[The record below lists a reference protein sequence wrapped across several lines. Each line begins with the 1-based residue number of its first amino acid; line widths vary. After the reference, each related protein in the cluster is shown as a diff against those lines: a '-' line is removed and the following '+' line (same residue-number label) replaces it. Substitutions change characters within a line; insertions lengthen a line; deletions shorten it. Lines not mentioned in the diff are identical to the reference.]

1 MKSKQRKNK
10 MDKPRCSWVSK
21 DPIYIQYHDEEW
33 GQLTHFEDDHYLFEM
48 LTLEG
53 AQAGLSW
60 LTILKRRE
68 DYRAAFAQFD
78 PAIVATYEASD
89 IERII
94 KETNVIR
101 NRMKL
106 MSTVKNAQVVLDIQR
121 EFGTFSQYLWQF
133 VGEKQ
138 IINEWQT
145 EAEVPT
151 DTALSKALSID
162 LKKRGCSFVG
172 PVICYAYLQAIGL
185 VQDHTADCFLYKK

>member
-1 MKSKQRKNK
+1 
-10 MDKPRCSWVSK
+10 MDRPRCSWVTK
-21 DPIYIQYHDEEW
+21 DPIYIEYHDEEW
-33 GQLTHFEDDHYLFEM
+33 GKLTYFDNDHYLFEM

-78 PAIVATYEASD
+78 PAIVATFEEAD

-151 DTALSKALSID
+151 DTALSKALSLD

>member
-1 MKSKQRKNK
+1 
-10 MDKPRCSWVSK
+10 MDKPRCSWVTK
-21 DPIYIQYHDEEW
+21 EPIYIQYHDKEW

-78 PAIVATYEASD
+78 PALVATYEEAD

-121 EFGTFSQYLWQF
+121 EFGSFSQYLWQF
-133 VGEKQ
+133 VGKKR

>member
-1 MKSKQRKNK
+1 
-10 MDKPRCSWVSK
+10 MDKPRCSWVTK
-21 DPIYIQYHDEEW
+21 DPMYRQYHDEEW
-33 GQLTHFEDDHYLFEM
+33 GQMTRFEDDHYLFEM

-68 DYRAAFAQFD
+68 DYQLAFAQFN
-78 PAIVATYEASD
+78 PAIVASYKEAD

-94 KETNVIR
+94 KENNVIR

-106 MSTVKNAQVVLDIQR
+106 MSTVKNAQVVLDIQS
-121 EFGTFSQYLWQF
+121 EFGSFSQYLWQF
-133 VGEKQ
+133 VGEKRR
-138 IINEWQT
+138 INAWRT

-151 DTALSKALSID
+151 DTALSKALSLD

>member
-1 MKSKQRKNK
+1 
-10 MDKPRCSWVSK
+10 MDKARCSWVTK
-21 DPIYIQYHDEEW
+21 DPIYIDYHDEEW
-33 GQLTHFEDDHYLFEM
+33 GQLKRFEDDHYLFEM

-68 DYRAAFAQFD
+68 AYRQAFANFD
-78 PAIVATYEASD
+78 PVIVAKYDEND

-94 KETNVIR
+94 REKNVIR

-106 MSTVKNAQVVLDIQR
+106 MSTIQNAQAVLNIQAG
-121 EFGTFSQYLWQF
+121 FGSFSNYLWEF
-133 VGEKQ
+133 VGKKQ
-138 IINEWQT
+138 IVNQWQT

-151 DTALSKALSID
+151 STKLSKALSMD
-162 LKKRGCSFVG
+162 LKKRGCAFIG